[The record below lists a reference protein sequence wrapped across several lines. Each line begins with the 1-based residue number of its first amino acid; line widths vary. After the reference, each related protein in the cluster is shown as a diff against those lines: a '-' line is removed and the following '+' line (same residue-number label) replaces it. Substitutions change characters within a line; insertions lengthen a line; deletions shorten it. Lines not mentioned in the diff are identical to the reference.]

1 MFNKD
6 LFNLI
11 YSYTF
16 DKKDYKFLSR
26 EDRIEFYNRIRRF
39 SDFQQIIENKN
50 LFINSAEVV
59 LVYEILDRWHDKE
72 LKGEIFTVYM
82 PNLKDAIVCK
92 LMKMIYF

>member
-11 YSYTF
+11 YSYAF
-16 DKKDYKFLSR
+16 QKKNYKILSK

-59 LVYEILDRWHDKE
+59 LVYKILNRWHDKE

-82 PNLKDAIVCK
+82 PNLKDAVVCK
-92 LMKMIYF
+92 FMKMIYF